1 VNIVIVNDSAYVR
14 GGADR
19 VAFES
24 ACSLADRGHR
34 VILFAG
40 FGPVDP
46 VLRSRAGVAVHCVGA
61 GWIRHGQASPAAA
74 VRGFWNLEA
83 SRGIVALLSGLDPQ
97 DTVVHAHLYSSAL
110 SASVLHASIR
120 SGFATVLTLHDYF
133 ITCPNGAYFVFPRAE
148 FCGRRALSLSC
159 LCCHCDSRNRAH
171 KVWRVARTLM
181 QNRVAKIPR
190 RLAAYVAVSGT
201 CALLARRDL
210 PAGARVDVIPN
221 IVAAERRPPVDVAQN
236 REYAFVGRL
245 ESYKGPQ
252 LLAHAAARLR
262 LPVVFCGA
270 GPMEPELRR
279 VCPEAEFTGW
289 LRPEQVDG
297 VLGRARAFVFPS
309 VYRETFG
316 LSAAEALARGI
327 PVVASRGTAAEEF
340 VRHGENGLLFAHNSV
355 EDLAAQLARLSDDR
369 MVEGLGREAHRLYWE
384 QPLTVDRHVA
394 QLQEFYRSVLA
405 GREPARGAGFPAASP
420 GGHRPS

>member
-1 VNIVIVNDSAYVR
+1 VAFDSAR
-14 GGADR
+14 A
-19 VAFES
+19 
-24 ACSLADRGHR
+24 LAGKGHR
-34 VILFAG
+34 VVLFTG

-46 VLRSRAGVAVHCVGA
+46 TLRSHAGVAVHCVGA
-61 GWIRHGQASPAAA
+61 RWIRQGQTSPAAA
-74 VRGFWNLEA
+74 ARGFWNIEA
-83 SRGIVALLSGLDPQ
+83 SRGMVAVLSGLDPG

-110 SASVLHASIR
+110 SASVLHASLR

-148 FCGRRALSLSC
+148 FCERRALSWSC
-159 LCCHCDSRNRAH
+159 LACDCDSRRRAH

-190 RLAAYVAVSGT
+190 RLAAYVAVSRT
-201 CALLARRDL
+201 CAALARRDL
-210 PAGARVDVIPN
+210 PAGARIDVIPN
-221 IVAAERRPPVDVAQN
+221 IVAVERGPPVAVAQN
-236 REYAFVGRL
+236 RQYAFVGRL
-245 ESYKGPQ
+245 ENYKGPQ
-252 LLAHAAARLR
+252 LLAQAAARLR
-262 LPVVFCGA
+262 LPVVFCGT
-270 GPMEPELRR
+270 GPMESELRR

-289 LRPEQVDG
+289 LRPEQVEG

-316 LSAAEALARGI
+316 LSAAEALARGV
-327 PVVASRGTAAEEF
+327 PVVASRATAAEEF
-340 VRHGENGLLFAHNSV
+340 VRHGENGLLFEHNSA

-369 MVEGLGREAHRLYWE
+369 LVEGLGREAHRRYWE

-405 GREPARGAGFPAASP
+405 DSGPPRKDASRPASRVAHPP
-420 GGHRPS
+420 P